1 MAITTELVGTL
12 GGGKVSKID
21 VNFTGQSSTGT
32 YDVVTVP
39 IPSGVPHLVALE
51 MKTMASTPYSQYSSP
66 KIFFN
71 AVDKGFYSSNI
82 GPGDMVGVFDSA
94 VTIKAQR
101 NGSAERYSAAFT
113 GTVYYCP
120 LGS

>member
-21 VNFTGQSSTGT
+21 VNFANPSSAGT

-51 MKTMASTPYSQYSSP
+51 MKTIAGGGDDTYYAPS
-66 KIFFN
+66 IFFN
-71 AVDKGFYSSNI
+71 EVNKGVYSTKF
-82 GPGDMVGVFDSA
+82 GPGDIVGISDSA
-94 VTIKAQR
+94 VTIKVHR
-101 NGSAERYSAAFT
+101 KSSAYSAAFT
-113 GTVYYCP
+113 GTVYYFP